1 MPAQSI
7 DLIEVRKAAKRF
19 GDFTALNGVSFT
31 IKKGELFG
39 LLGPNGAGKTTM
51 INLILGLL
59 KATSGAII
67 VDGRDISRDP
77 AYVKKIIGMMTQET
91 VVEPDLTA
99 KQNLEL
105 FARLYGLREAEMNK
119 RVNEAL
125 REANLEDK
133 ANVRAGTFSGGM
145 QRRLELVKS
154 MINVPKILILD
165 EPTTGLDVQNRLDMW
180 KRIKELSKQG
190 VTIIMTTQYLEEA
203 DSLCERIAV
212 IDHGEIKAIGTPLEL
227 KRLVATNP
235 ILEVVAKPEALEQ
248 VAEIVRTKYKLKPEV
263 NGEKLLA
270 EISGDTARVV
280 SGIMSEASKRKI
292 EVYSISS
299 RLTTMDDVFIK
310 LTGSSLRDTT
320 SNSYESPRS
329 QMLPRR

>member
-1 MPAQSI
+1 MSAQAT
-7 DLIEVRKAAKRF
+7 DVIEVRKVVKKF

-31 IKKGELFG
+31 IRKGELFG
-39 LLGPNGAGKTTM
+39 LLGPNGAGKTTV

-59 KATSGAII
+59 KATSGTII
-67 VDGRDISRDP
+67 IDGRDISRDP
-77 AYVKKIIGMMTQET
+77 GRIKRIIGMMTQET

-105 FARLYGLREAEMNK
+105 FARLYGLSESEIEG
-119 RVNEAL
+119 RVAEAL
-125 REANLEDK
+125 KEANLEDK
-133 ANVRAGTFSGGM
+133 AGVRAGTFSGGM

-180 KRIKELSKQG
+180 KRIRELSKRG

-212 IDHGEIKAIGTPLEL
+212 IDHGEVKAIGTPLEL
-227 KRLVATNP
+227 KKLVATNP
-235 ILEVVAKPEALEQ
+235 ILEVVAKPEALEE
-248 VAEIVRTKYKLKPEV
+248 VAEIVRSKYKLKPDIL
-263 NGEKLLA
+263 GGKLLV
-270 EISGDTARVV
+270 EIPRDAARVV
-280 SGIMSEASKRKI
+280 SGIMTEASKKKI
-292 EVYSISS
+292 DVYSISS
-299 RLTTMDDVFIK
+299 RLPTMDDVFIK

-320 SNSYESPRS
+320 SNTYESPRAH
-329 QMLPRR
+329 MMTRR